1 MKRGKKL
8 LILTICLVVVSVA
21 AWGAAKLFATEDQ
34 IIPMD
39 SGDTIFVLGDTKTL
53 SWVYEDTQIVFDI
66 SGEEW
71 VYSQDDTYVISKLY
85 KSDILE
91 QLTDLKSQ
99 KVITQPGDLADYG
112 LAKPICTIT
121 ADEKVLLFGDATAV
135 GGHRYVSVGDGKV
148 YLVSDTALFPFRHS
162 LEEMMEIPSLP
173 DLDTVTALTITTE
186 AETLELTCDADGN
199 WQLYDGQ
206 ELVSVTA
213 NVGESLTG
221 YLKKLRLT
229 DCADIDL
236 QEIEAYGLDVPCATY
251 HISYT
256 DEAAEGTLILMIGDA
271 CDDGVYVTT
280 EGANRVYLISEET
293 GMFLG
298 QLDTDTL
305 LGINEATQ

>member
-8 LILTICLVVVSVA
+8 LILAICLAVVSVA
-21 AWGAAKLFATEDQ
+21 AWGATKLFATEDK
-34 IIPMD
+34 IVPMNE
-39 SGDTIFVLGDTKTL
+39 GDTIFALGDAKTL
-53 SWVYEDTQIVFDI
+53 SWVYEDAQIQFDI
-66 SGEEW
+66 SGEPW
-71 VYSQDDTYVISKLY
+71 ICAQDETYVISKLY
-85 KSDILE
+85 QTDILD
-91 QLTDLKSQ
+91 QLTALKSQ

-112 LAKPICTIT
+112 LTKPICTVT

-135 GGHRYVSVGDGKV
+135 GSHRYVSVGDGKV

-173 DLDTVTALTITTE
+173 DLSVVTALTITTE
-186 AETLELTCDADGN
+186 AETLELICDADGN

-206 ELVSVTA
+206 ELVSVA
-213 NVGESLTG
+213 PDVGESLTG

-236 QEIEAYGLDVPCATY
+236 QEMEAYGLDVPCATY

-256 DEAAEGTLILMIGDA
+256 DETAEGTLILMIGDA

-305 LGINEATQ
+305 LGTNEATQ